1 MTTMIGFL
9 GTQKDAR
16 GFNEK
21 RWERFRPTV
30 ASCCHPELGISHYY
44 LIHDGKSDQLLDL
57 TIGDM
62 KRVNPSLIVKPF
74 TMEFDD
80 PFEPSES
87 LLKQSNFVLKL
98 RSDDYLINFTTGS
111 VVQQIAWFELVKAN
125 YLNAKIVQIYS
136 SGLKYDANK
145 HIGIDNEFVK
155 GNNRVI
161 DLRLAKYD
169 LFHQL
174 TGKLAEKDESV
185 LKQGIETRNER
196 YNQMISLVE
205 RVAVNNNRPF
215 LIDGPTG
222 AGKTQLAKMIYRL
235 KKSKNILGGKFV
247 YINCATL
254 QPEQAQSVLF
264 GHVKGAFTGA
274 ASSRKGALKNADKG
288 LLFLDE
294 VKELPLPVQGMLLDA
309 IESKQYNPMG
319 SDSEEKSD
327 FVLVCGT
334 NVDLYQEVRKG
345 NFRDDLLA
353 RINLWHFTLPG
364 LKDRPE
370 DISSNIDY
378 EMAQY
383 KNNYGTVLRFN
394 KEAREKFLTFA
405 TSPTSEWSHNF
416 RDLAAAIERMGTL
429 SDAGVINEDVVAS
442 EMKRLKSGWN
452 AIGGKGRDVDWASE
466 ILGDR
471 ALSMNMMEKAKFNLV
486 VKTCQESERATH
498 AASKL
503 YGTDDGN
510 TPKNP
515 ASALTKY
522 LEKYLLTFEQLKS
535 FVQ

>member
-16 GFNEK
+16 GFNER

-44 LIHDGKSDQLLDL
+44 LIHDGNSEPLLNV

-62 KRVNPSLIVKPF
+62 KRVNPSLIVKPVVIK
-74 TMEFDD
+74 FDD
-80 PFEPSES
+80 PFEPSEA
-87 LLKQSNFVLKL
+87 LRKQSDFVLKL

-125 YLNAKIVQIYS
+125 YLNAKIVQVYS
-136 SGLKYDANK
+136 SGLKYDADD
-145 HIGIDNEFVK
+145 HQGIDNAIVK
-155 GNNRVI
+155 GNSRVI
-161 DLRLAKYD
+161 DLKLAKYD

-205 RVAVNNNRPF
+205 RVAVKNNRPF

-222 AGKTQLAKMIYRL
+222 AGKTKLAKRIYKL
-235 KKSKNILGGKFV
+235 KKSKNILEGSFV

-254 QPEQAQSVLF
+254 RPEQAQSEIF
-264 GHVKGAFTGA
+264 GHIKGAFTGA

-294 VKELPLPVQGMLLDA
+294 VKELPLDVQGMLLDA
-309 IESKQYNPMG
+309 IESKKYKPMG
-319 SDSEEKSD
+319 SDSEVRSD

-364 LKDRPE
+364 LKERPE

-378 EMAQY
+378 ELAQY
-383 KNNYGTVLRFN
+383 KKNYGIVLRFN
-394 KEAREKFLTFA
+394 KEAREKFLSFA
-405 TSPTSEWSHNF
+405 TSPSSDWSHNF

-442 EMKRLKSGWN
+442 EIRRLKVSWN
-452 AIGGKGRDVDWASE
+452 AIGGKGSDVDWASE
-466 ILGDR
+466 ILGNK
-471 ALSMNMMEKAKFNLV
+471 ALSINMMEKMKFNLV
-486 VKTCQESERATH
+486 VKICQESERATH

-510 TPKNP
+510 APKNP

-522 LEKYLLTFEQLKS
+522 LEKSSLTFEQLKS
-535 FVQ
+535 YV